1 MGYFAVYQLLR
12 SFCWMGLVDLHEKI
26 VGEITELL
34 KRMVYEVK
42 KSETY

>member
-1 MGYFAVYQLLR
+1 
-12 SFCWMGLVDLHEKI
+12 MGLVDLHEKI